1 MLDIGINALPELTE
15 LTVCFHLFMLHSA
28 PYNPIVSYFSEYDN
42 EIVIGLKWNGQFIE
56 FECCQARVKFIIN
69 VPVRIRSWHHVC
81 FSVNLRNRRYYLAY
95 DDIFLERQLPDTGT
109 GPLRI
114 LGGGRLVIAQELD
127 AFEGG
132 LNVRQS
138 IHGDIADLQ
147 IFSKALGPSYLKMY
161 VNCELPVA
169 DVKPLLSFQNIT
181 SFVVRGSTEI
191 SEIPIEEICKEEKET
206 LVMLPEK
213 RIFRT
218 ARDAC
223 SRMKSVLAIPD
234 TDVENTEMYD
244 AVIRF
249 DKQCVD
255 AYGSLYWVGGYGE
268 LDTGKWYRFS
278 DNTEITYTN
287 FAPGYENV
295 QDDKKCL
302 TVGGEVFPYVWF
314 ATNCEYLTC
323 PLCNFTDTASFTVRG
338 LCKDTLL
345 DRHMT
350 IYGYKHQRPYF
361 DGLFYTSIYWNNAS
375 MSWMLNSRI
384 DEELHGEMKISME
397 DEYPVGVKTWNI
409 TGDKCK
415 ENPVEVLITACNSTE
430 YTCNDGM
437 CITKP
442 QRCDMT
448 IDCPD
453 KSDELDCNI
462 ILIPVGYST
471 QLPPP
476 KTGDEPLDIRIFIGV
491 TSVRE
496 INILGFKVALDVI
509 LELRWIDRRLRMKN
523 LRTNTE
529 ANKVQDPENV
539 WQPTLQIGDGSRSL
553 ADLNPRS
560 KTLMVEKRSDAI
572 PDDETR
578 VHEDEIYLG
587 SDNTMYL
594 YEVHTIGFTC
604 QFQLQRYPFDKQL
617 CSLTFRLI
625 DVSSDFVVLT
635 QDGLGV
641 DFLGQKRLLEY
652 EITSVTMEFIN
663 NTGDIELG
671 QKVDLELRNL
681 YGYYISNTYVPTTL
695 LVIICYLTLYFDIDD
710 FTDRIM
716 VSLTSL
722 LVLSSLFTQ
731 TSQTIPKTA
740 YLKLI
745 DLWFVVL
752 IIFVFLIVLVLVI
765 IENVRLRK
773 NLVGSMKIF
782 VAERPEGNGGASPY
796 GKAASRTSSGGWRMD
811 PSKNP
816 VVANLWSQAVM
827 PVFFSIFIISYA
839 AVCYAGL

>member
-1 MLDIGINALPELTE
+1 M
-15 LTVCFHLFMLHSA
+15 
-28 PYNPIVSYFSEYDN
+28 
-42 EIVIGLKWNGQFIE
+42 
-56 FECCQARVKFIIN
+56 
-69 VPVRIRSWHHVC
+69 
-81 FSVNLRNRRYYLAY
+81 
-95 DDIFLERQLPDTGT
+95 
-109 GPLRI
+109 
-114 LGGGRLVIAQELD
+114 VIAQELD
-127 AFEGG
+127 SLEGG

-138 IHGDIADLQ
+138 IHGHVAHLQ
-147 IFSKALGPSYLKMY
+147 LFSKALDPSYLKMY
-161 VNCELPVA
+161 VNCKTPFV
-169 DVKPLLSFQNIT
+169 DVKPLLSFQNMS
-181 SFVVRGSTEI
+181 SFLVRGSTEI
-191 SEIPIEEICKEEKET
+191 SEIPLPDICKKEKET

-218 ARDAC
+218 ARDTC
-223 SRMKSVLAIPD
+223 WRMKSDLAVPH
-234 TDVENTEMYD
+234 THAENTEMYD
-244 AVIRF
+244 AVIMF

-255 AYGSLYWVGGYGE
+255 AYGSLYWVGGYGK

-278 DNTEITYTN
+278 DDKEITYTN

-295 QDDKKCL
+295 QEDKKCL

-323 PLCNFTDTASFTVRG
+323 PLCNFTNLASFTVRG

-345 DRHMT
+345 DRQMT
-350 IYGYKHQRPYF
+350 ISGYKNKKPLF
-361 DGLFYTSIYWNNAS
+361 DGMFYTSIYWNNAS
-375 MSWMLNSRI
+375 MSWRLSSRI
-384 DEELHGEMKISME
+384 DEELHGEMEVSME
-397 DEYPVGVKTWNI
+397 DEYPVGVKKWNI

-415 ENPVEVLITACNSTE
+415 VNPVEVLITACNSTE

-437 CITKP
+437 CIMKP

-462 ILIPVGYST
+462 IMIPVGYST

-476 KTGDEPLDIRIFIGV
+476 KTGEEPLAIRFFIGI

-496 INILGFKVALDVI
+496 INILGFRMALDVI
-509 LELRWIDRRLRMKN
+509 FEQRWIDRRLRMKN
-523 LRTNTE
+523 LRTNTK
-529 ANKVQDPENV
+529 ANKVQDPESV

-560 KTLMVEKRSDAI
+560 RTLMVEREGDPI

-594 YEVHTIGFTC
+594 FEVHTIGFTC

-625 DVSSDFVVLT
+625 DVSADFVVLT
-635 QDGLGV
+635 QDSTGV

-652 EITSVTMEFIN
+652 EITSVTMTFIN
-663 NTGDIELG
+663 NTDFIDIG

-681 YGYYISNTYVPTTL
+681 YGYYISNTYIPTTL
-695 LVIICYLTLYFDIDD
+695 LVIICYLTLFFDLDD
-710 FTDRIM
+710 FTDRVMI
-716 VSLTSL
+716 SLTAL

-752 IIFVFLIVLVLVI
+752 IVFVFLIVLVLVI
-765 IENVRLRK
+765 IENFRLRR
-773 NLVGSMKIF
+773 NLVKEGTRIF
-782 VAERPEGNGGASPY
+782 VSSVRPEENGGASN
-796 GKAASRTSSGGWRMD
+796 GLKSSRTPSGGWNVTD
-811 PSKNP
+811 PSRDP
-816 VVANLWSQAVM
+816 VVWNFWSQAVM
-827 PVFFSIFIISYA
+827 PVFFGVFIVPYSI
-839 AVCYAGL
+839 VCYAGL